1 MKILFSDYDGT
12 IKTFIKKPNIMES
25 RTLNLNIKAINEF
38 IEKGNK
44 FIITTGRGTESILS
58 SASRNKVKY
67 NYITTYDG
75 RVTLSNEGEIIYA
88 KYLNAEAYNIVKK
101 YNLGIVNGIYGAK
114 GEAKNENELI
124 YLIVKTNEN
133 ITKKIEELKIIYSD
147 IEFTYYKLLR
157 RLILAHPFDKKMGI
171 EELIKTLNLDGEI
184 YTVGDGKNDKTMLEA
199 YNGYKMLLS
208 YPSLYS
214 ANAKTTSSL
223 HSLIKKIN

>member
-12 IKTFIKKPNIMES
+12 IKTFIKKPNIIES

-133 ITKKIEELKIIYSD
+133 ITKKIEELNY
-147 IEFTYYKLLR
+147 
-157 RLILAHPFDKKMGI
+157 
-171 EELIKTLNLDGEI
+171 
-184 YTVGDGKNDKTMLEA
+184 
-199 YNGYKMLLS
+199 LS
-208 YPSLYS
+208 
-214 ANAKTTSSL
+214 
-223 HSLIKKIN
+223 